1 MKGNQSENINNP
13 VGAYVTTFSVNAPPS
28 PPTAVFSMVPFLS
41 VAETNPVESLLDI
54 FWETSLSGNL
64 AELNALVDSQYG
76 GLTSS
81 NFVAAEFFENATNP
95 TIVGTPFKFKDGAG
109 TEINASLVTINSISI
124 IDADGNAF
132 DPNNLPFTITPNGQ
146 NFEIKT
152 NTTFFYNTDVDTS
165 DSGVYIITANTS
177 YTSGAG
183 TFPDTITLPN
193 ISLKNSAP
201 VIGSFAQPTG
211 ITTEVNENI
220 IALAAVNGSAN
231 TSVNTQELVW
241 KIDEVREAGTVIAND
256 KFSIGSNTGIL
267 ASVVELINNITYNVV
282 VKVTDL
288 NGSGLSDTATVTFQ
302 VGQPRVNK
310 ALCEGWQAGLT
321 TRCESA
327 LRVQFFNDAIEVNEQ
342 AESVTN
348 DGFTV
353 TYPGVGQSDIYNVLD
368 RNPTSVIP
376 PGITPVDNTTGALL
390 QGSLFIKP
398 TLTNVGGS
406 AGQEDDI
413 IGFTIQYK
421 PVGSGSWSQAV
432 DSSGFTVYNETLQ
445 VGVNDTVFTEKIFNT
460 PGEYKVLSTR
470 ISGGQCNL
478 SPINLSTSFTVE
490 FGDENVANGT
500 FPNCNDAPL

>member
-1 MKGNQSENINNP
+1 
-13 VGAYVTTFSVNAPPS
+13 
-28 PPTAVFSMVPFLS
+28 MVPFLS
-41 VAETNPVESLLDI
+41 VAETEPVESLLDI

-81 NFVAAEFFENATNP
+81 NFVAADFFENATNP
-95 TIVGTPFKFKDGAG
+95 TIVGLPFQFLDGAG
-109 TEINASLVTINSISI
+109 TAINASLINIDSISI
-124 IDADGNAF
+124 IDGNNTSI
-132 DPNNLPFTITPNGQ
+132 PSNTFTITQNGTS
-146 NFEIKT
+146 FEIKT
-152 NTTFFYNTDVDTS
+152 NTTFFYDTTVDEGFT
-165 DSGVYIITANTS
+165 GVYTITANTT

-183 TFPDTITLPN
+183 TFPDTIILPN

-201 VIGSFAQPTG
+201 VISAFTQPTNV
-211 ITTEVNENI
+211 TTEVNKDI
-220 IALAAVNGSAN
+220 ITLAAVNGSAN

-241 KIDEVREAGTVIAND
+241 SLDPSRTDFEINP
-256 KFSIGSNTGIL
+256 NTGVL
-267 ASVVELINNITYNVV
+267 TSTEELIDDTLYNVT

-288 NGSGLSDTATVTFQ
+288 NGGGLSDTATVTFQ
-302 VGQPRVNK
+302 VGNPRVNK
-310 ALCEGWQAGLT
+310 ALCEGWQSGLT
-321 TRCESA
+321 TKCESA

-342 AESVTN
+342 AVSVTN

-353 TYPGVGQSDIYNVLD
+353 TYPGVDQSDIYNVLD

-398 TLTNVGGS
+398 TLANVNGS
-406 AGQEDDI
+406 VGQEDDI

-421 PVGSGSWSQAV
+421 PIGSGTWSQAV

-478 SPINLSTSFTVE
+478 SPINLSTTFTVE
-490 FGDENVANGT
+490 FGDANYAGLS
-500 FPNCNDAPL
+500 CADAPL